1 MFSSRTDWDFRT
13 SPLYTIVQELRAEG
27 KSILDLTESNPTK
40 CDLQFPA
47 DQLIPI
53 SALKD
58 SVEYEPDP
66 KGLIQARQA
75 IAEWYGRQGVIVD
88 PSRIVLTS
96 GTSEAYSFL
105 LKLLCNPEDAIAVP
119 KPGYPLF
126 EYLARLHDVNCHQY
140 RLAYDGEW
148 HIDPPSLEDAILG
161 KTKAIVLIHPNNPT
175 GSFVKI
181 LERDSL
187 LTTSRKC
194 GIPLIVDEVFGSF
207 GFAQDVSRAG
217 SFAGTQET
225 LTFTVN
231 GISKLIGLPQL
242 KLAWIVVSGPAD
254 LCSDALERLEIISDT
269 FLSVGTPVQHALASL
284 LDDSDATG
292 NRIKERVRNNWIF
305 LSTAFSSD
313 LPASLFACEGAWS
326 AMFRLPA
333 TQSDE
338 AWAKELL
345 GSQHV
350 LTHPGRL
357 FDCELPACI
366 VVSLLLPPAAFAEG
380 IKRIISVIG
389 SQVPHSDPL
398 FKSKTNPL

>member
-13 SPLYTIVQELRAEG
+13 SPLYTIVQKMRAEG
-27 KSILDLTESNPTK
+27 MSILDLTESNPTK
-40 CDLQFPA
+40 CGLQYPV
-47 DQLIPI
+47 DSLIPD
-53 SALKD
+53 SALKK

-66 KGLIQARQA
+66 KGLIDARRA
-75 IAEWYGRQGVIVD
+75 IAQWYGRQGVSVD
-88 PSRIVLTS
+88 PSCIVLTS

-105 LKLLCNPEDAIAVP
+105 LKLLCNPHDAIAVP

-126 EYLARLHDVNCHQY
+126 DYLARLHDVNCHQY

-148 HIDPPSLEDAILG
+148 HIDQHSLDDAISG
-161 KTKAIVLIHPNNPT
+161 NARAIVLIHPNNPT

-181 LERDSL
+181 QERDDL
-187 LTTSRKC
+187 LKTSRGR

-207 GFAQDVSRAG
+207 AFARDESRAE

-242 KLAWIVVSGPAD
+242 KLAWIVVSGPPD

-269 FLSVGTPVQHALASL
+269 FLSVGTPAQHALASL
-284 LDDSDATG
+284 LEGSDTAN
-292 NRIKERVRNNWIF
+292 NRIKERVRANWIF
-305 LSTAFSSD
+305 LSNALPSD
-313 LPASLFACEGAWS
+313 SPASIFECEGAWN
-326 AMFRLPA
+326 AILRLPA

-338 AWAKELL
+338 DWATELL
-345 GSQHV
+345 RSQYV

-357 FDCELPACI
+357 FDCEAPACI
-366 VVSLLLPPAAFAEG
+366 VVSLLLLPAEFSEG

-389 SQVPHSDPL
+389 TERPHAALPA
-398 FKSKTNPL
+398 